1 MRPRKRRRLRSR
13 RPRWDGGEACPAFT
27 GKPALLAVAMLVL
40 AGPWKP
46 PQDRWYWC
54 LRCWFGGAVELLH
67 ARWLAGPTVG
77 SALLC
82 RRPML
87 LPAALAPRRRNE
99 RAMRLGMGGIAP
111 AGMQPRGPRQ
121 LPSAVASA
129 LQQAA
134 QTMACLPTIDEQLI
148 SAYSFHQ
155 LSSHCLILQVGR
167 NARSTFGGHGRAK

>member
-13 RPRWDGGEACPAFT
+13 RPRWDGGRFADSCWQASIAAGCKAGLGRAMEATPGPMVFVL
-27 GKPALLAVAMLVL
+27 ALLV
-40 AGPWKP
+40 
-46 PQDRWYWC
+46 
-54 LRCWFGGAVELLH
+54 GGAVELIH

-99 RAMRLGMGGIAP
+99 RAMRLGMGGIAL

-134 QTMACLPTIDEQLI
+134 QTMACLPTMDEQLI

-167 NARSTFGGHGRAK
+167 HARSTFGGHGRAK